1 MCTMHVFILILNL
14 FIVGTFVGVHYIS
27 LRGPRV
33 SCVAQSL
40 HCYISVHSTQTNTI
54 KALFVCVGLLGR
66 NNSRPNCFSNLYKL

>member
-54 KALFVCVGLLGR
+54 KYVCVL
-66 NNSRPNCFSNLYKL
+66 SQPALYIKETKKGECCV